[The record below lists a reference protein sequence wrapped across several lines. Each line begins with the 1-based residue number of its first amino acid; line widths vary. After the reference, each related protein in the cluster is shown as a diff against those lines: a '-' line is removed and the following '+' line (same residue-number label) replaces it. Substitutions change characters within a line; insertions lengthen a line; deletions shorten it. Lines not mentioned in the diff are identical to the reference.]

1 MNKDL
6 ECRVGFATVVA
17 LRREVKDYIK
27 AHVEDHKYVG
37 DVKYLMDYSSLS
49 DYIRQHKEEYGE
61 DETN

>member
-27 AHVEDHKYVG
+27 AHIQDHKYEG
-37 DVKYLMDYSSLS
+37 GVKYLIDYTRLT
-49 DYIRQHKEEYGE
+49 DYIRQHKNE
-61 DETN
+61 